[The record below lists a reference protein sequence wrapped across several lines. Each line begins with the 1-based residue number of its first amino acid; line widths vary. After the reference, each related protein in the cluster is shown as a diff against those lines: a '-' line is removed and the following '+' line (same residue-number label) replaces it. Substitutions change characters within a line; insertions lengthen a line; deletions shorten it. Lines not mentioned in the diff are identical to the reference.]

1 MLQARSQ
8 CTSDPGDEEIGRAEC
23 SHCGRPSTGSFRC
36 FNSAK
41 SPRAQAC
48 KMFLEVTRQCSLA
61 EVLCV
66 FLCANKGW
74 TTNPKTSQNI
84 RIADELWCCG
94 ICGFSNELNIRLFDW
109 LPDATTNFCMIC
121 MSRTF
126 LALLVKH
133 LGKLGTCCSSP
144 FPGPFFWYPKI

>member
-1 MLQARSQ
+1 MFPCR
-8 CTSDPGDEEIGRAEC
+8 
-23 SHCGRPSTGSFRC
+23 GSLC
-36 FNSAK
+36 F
-41 SPRAQAC
+41 
-48 KMFLEVTRQCSLA
+48 F
-61 EVLCV
+61 

-144 FPGPFFWYPKI
+144 FPGPFFWYPKIWFCWPSSYLVTSRSQKKTLTSLGISSVLDTPMKNLWFPLWGACDMAGRDWG